1 MPGWLS
7 RFGVY
12 LGLRSS
18 RDAVS
23 HQAACLVGSQLLP
36 LLIPPACVHAYELC
50 QIKAKKKKNR
60 VLHYFSVAFSV
71 VVWFSFCSCCF
82 LALYQGFKA
91 VVFNTL
97 CINI

>member
-50 QIKAKKKKNR
+50 QIKAKKKKKSCSS
-60 VLHYFSVAFSV
+60 LL
-71 VVWFSFCSCCF
+71 FCSVFCGGLVQF
-82 LALYQGFKA
+82 LFLLLFGSLPGF
-91 VVFNTL
+91 
-97 CINI
+97 